1 MSSSLSEDMG
11 NLKEVT
17 DGDFQEYVL
26 DSDTPVLVDFWAEW
40 CGPCRVVGSEV
51 EKLAVELEGRMKVVK
66 LNIDE
71 NPRVT
76 GNYGI
81 MSIPSLVLFAD
92 GDEAT
97 RVVGARPASAIRKA
111 IEQFLPAGAPSA
123 DAASA

>member
-1 MSSSLSEDMG
+1 MG

-17 DGDFQEYVL
+17 DADFQEYVL

-40 CGPCRVVGSEV
+40 CGPCRVVSGEV
-51 EKLAVELEGRMKVVK
+51 EKLASELEGRMKVVK

-81 MSIPSLVLFAD
+81 MSIPSLVLFAN

-97 RVVGARPASAIRKA
+97 RVVGARPAAAIRRA
-111 IEQFLPAGAPSA
+111 IEDFLPAEDAASA

>member
-1 MSSSLSEDMG
+1 MG

-40 CGPCRVVGSEV
+40 CGPCRLVSSEV
-51 EKLAVELEGRMKVVK
+51 EKLAGELEGRMKVVK

-92 GDEAT
+92 GDEQT
-97 RVVGARPASAIRKA
+97 RVVGARPAAAIKKA
-111 IEQFLPAGAPSA
+111 IEGFLPAAS
-123 DAASA
+123 DSASATA

>member
-1 MSSSLSEDMG
+1 MG
-11 NLKEVT
+11 NVKEVT

-40 CGPCRVVGSEV
+40 CGPCRVVSSEV

-76 GNYGI
+76 GEYGI

-97 RVVGARPASAIRKA
+97 RVVGARPASAIKKS
-111 IEQFLPAGAPSA
+111 IESFLPAGDSASA